1 MGFAEQI
8 ATAKDP
14 GFRDRV
20 RMAIILAAQ
29 AIASEPS
36 HDPVADPVHAP
47 YWSHRH
53 ATAVAVLNDSD
64 ANVDKFAWA
73 VAANPVITA
82 ASPDGDIQFTVNSVW
97 DDISGAAI
105 QIRPDATS

>member
-1 MGFAEQI
+1 MGFAEQV
-8 ATAKDP
+8 AAAKDD

-20 RMAIILAAQ
+20 LMAAVIAATQ
-29 AIASEPS
+29 ISGEPS
-36 HDPVADPVHAP
+36 HDAFADPLHGP

-53 ATAVAVLNDSD
+53 ALATAVLNDPF

-73 VAANPVITA
+73 VASNPVISLTA
-82 ASPDGDIQFTVNSVW
+82 TDNDIQFTVNSVW

-105 QIRPDATS
+105 QLQPNQ